1 MDSNNSTTVTTSSNA
16 SNGSTVAESYLDKLL
31 SSAATKI
38 KLNSLNFIDTQSIQD
53 KMKFKLCNTET
64 ADMTNCNY
72 LPKLSRKEM
81 MTPLDE
87 YLSLPR
93 VKLDDYSKS
102 INQMLSQKIEDIL
115 KNNIQVL
122 LLGAGIGAAVT
133 TGVALGLVCVGS
145 IIQTSIISN
154 WWESITHK
162 IKRGVSFSKLNYE
175 VEKETKDKTL
185 GEREIH
191 DDAPRRNGRYKLT
204 VIQGKPVPQVSSS
217 LKTIQDQCSQ
227 CLQSISS
234 KLDSLKLN
242 WNDVIKMNVMIVS
255 GKCKASTVRKMLDE
269 YIPGSIPTLS
279 IAYVMELE
287 NELSSIEMEVW
298 LDLS

>member
-1 MDSNNSTTVTTSSNA
+1 MDPNNSATVTTSSNA
-16 SNGSTVAESYLDKLL
+16 SNGSTVAESYLEKLL

-64 ADMTNCNY
+64 TDLTNCNY

-81 MTPLDE
+81 MNPLDE

-115 KNNIQVL
+115 KSNIQVL
-122 LLGAGIGAAVT
+122 LLGAGIGAAIT
-133 TGVALGLVCVGS
+133 AGVALGLVCVGS

-162 IKRGVSFSKLNYE
+162 IKRGALFSKLKYA
-175 VEKETKDKTL
+175 VEKETQDNTL
-185 GEREIH
+185 GKNELH
-191 DDAPRRNGRYKLT
+191 DDGPRKKGRYKLT
-204 VIQGKPVPQVSSS
+204 VIQGKPAPQVSSS
-217 LKTIQDQCSQ
+217 FHGLLRPQELGLRS
-227 CLQSISS
+227 
-234 KLDSLKLN
+234 
-242 WNDVIKMNVMIVS
+242 
-255 GKCKASTVRKMLDE
+255 
-269 YIPGSIPTLS
+269 YI
-279 IAYVMELE
+279 E
-287 NELSSIEMEVW
+287 
-298 LDLS
+298 